1 MKPAETQQEI
11 TIRRATAQDA
21 ELIARIGKRMFRES
35 FDSLNRPDDM
45 AAYLA
50 VNFSTAKIDEDIADP
65 RTTYLIAFKRDL
77 PVGYAKLSATPPPD
91 CVRGPRPIELVRI
104 YLDQNAIGRGWGSIL
119 MRACIGEARG
129 GGHETLWLGT
139 WEKTRM
145 PSHFTR
151 SGVLKSWVKKSSSW
165 GPMSRMTL
173 SWRNP

>member
-77 PVGYAKLSATPPPD
+77 PVGYAKLSATRPRIASGAP
-91 CVRGPRPIELVRI
+91 GPSSWSV
-104 YLDQNAIGRGWGSIL
+104 Y
-119 MRACIGEARG
+119 
-129 GGHETLWLGT
+129 T
-139 WEKTRM
+139 WTKM
-145 PSHFTR
+145 PSAGDGDR
-151 SGVLKSWVKKSSSW
+151 S
-165 GPMSRMTL
+165 
-173 SWRNP
+173 